1 MSARSSTWEVGIS
14 SASVV
19 AKRIKETLVGLHA
32 SQASLEALAAEVIR
46 VALWAHGQ
54 KSSFSEASVTTRR
67 LLELARA
74 IWAPIA
80 DATTKE
86 GNAAK
91 DTKYAN
97 EPSRNA
103 EIGRELLDTLAEQGD
118 IFPLSGG
125 RWLPAPLRFVPVT
138 PTHHLL
144 VGGMPTH
151 LLPHALLRTLRL
163 HGSFRHVEGNAISSL
178 QQGSGSIIQ
187 WQFQSLQRWLGSSQT
202 LDDLIRYFDGQELLT
217 VAHQNVSK
225 TSLEA
230 YVASDDKPQLLRW
243 RSLNQVTEGR
253 YLLRTS
259 TPWGA
264 YQYSIG
270 LLSNR
275 RLTQQSAGLWQ
286 IDIRRL
292 CYALDKRAGKP
303 TSVKWNAVQ
312 RELILRSE
320 LPGRER
326 KFLSSVGTLQ
336 ENTDGNYYPRRLIIA
351 MDFSPVLTML
361 QDLGIQIEVIHF
373 IKEGMSIDEG

>member
-1 MSARSSTWEVGIS
+1 MPARSSTWEVGIA

-19 AKRIKETLVGLHA
+19 AKRIKEDLVGPHA
-32 SQASLEALAAEVIR
+32 GQASLEALAAEIIR
-46 VALWAHGQ
+46 VAVWVYCAHGQ

-80 DATTKE
+80 DAAKE

-91 DTKYAN
+91 DTKYGD
-97 EPSRNA
+97 EPGTNV

-118 IFPLSGG
+118 IFALGGG
-125 RWLPAPLRFVPVT
+125 RWLPAPPRFVPVT

-151 LLPHALLRTLRL
+151 LLPHALLRALRL
-163 HGSFRHVEGNAISSL
+163 HGSFRHVEGNAISSV
-178 QQGSGSIIQ
+178 QQGSGSTIQ
-187 WQFQSLQRWLGSSQT
+187 WQFQSLQRWLGSAQT
-202 LDDLIRYFDGQELLT
+202 LDDLIGYFDGQELLT
-217 VAHQNVSK
+217 VAHQNVSE

-230 YVASDDKPQLLRW
+230 YVASVDKPQLLRW
-243 RSLNQVTEGR
+243 RSLNQATDGR

-259 TPWGA
+259 TPWGV

-303 TSVKWNAVQ
+303 TSVKWNEVQ
-312 RELILRSE
+312 RELVLRSE

-326 KFLSSVGTLQ
+326 KLLSSIGTLQ
-336 ENTDGNYYPRRLIIA
+336 ENADGNYYPRRWIIT
-351 MDFSPVLTML
+351 MDFAPVLTML
-361 QDLGIQIEVIHF
+361 EDLGIRIEVIH
-373 IKEGMSIDEG
+373 

>member
-1 MSARSSTWEVGIS
+1 MIPARSSTWEVGIS

-19 AKRIKETLVGLHA
+19 AKRIKEDLVGTHA
-32 SQASLEALAAEVIR
+32 SQASLEALAAEIIR
-46 VALWAHGQ
+46 VALWAQCAHSQ
-54 KSSFSEASVTTRR
+54 KSSFSEPSVTTRR

-74 IWAPIA
+74 IWAPIS
-80 DATTKE
+80 DATKE

-91 DTKYAN
+91 DTKYGD
-97 EPSRNA
+97 EPGTNV

-118 IFPLSGG
+118 IFALSGG

-163 HGSFRHVEGNAISSL
+163 HGSFRHVGGNAISSL

-187 WQFQSLQRWLGSSQT
+187 WQFQSFQRWLGSTQT
-202 LDDLIRYFDGQELLT
+202 VDDLISYFDGQELLA
-217 VAHQNVSK
+217 VAHQNVSE

-243 RSLNQVTEGR
+243 RSLNQVTDGR

-270 LLSNR
+270 LISNR
-275 RLTQQSAGLWQ
+275 RLIQQSAGLWQ

-312 RELILRSE
+312 RELVLRSE

-326 KFLSSVGTLQ
+326 KFLPSVGTLQ
-336 ENTDGNYYPRRLIIA
+336 ENIDGNYYPRRWIIA
-351 MDFSPVLTML
+351 MDGMPVLTML
-361 QDLGIQIEVIHF
+361 QDLGIQIEVIH
-373 IKEGMSIDEG
+373 

>member
-19 AKRIKETLVGLHA
+19 AKRIKQDLVGSHA

-46 VALWAHGQ
+46 VALWAHCTHDQ
-54 KSSFSEASVTTRR
+54 KFSFTEASVTTRR

-74 IWAPIA
+74 IWAPLS
-80 DATTKE
+80 DAAQE
-86 GNAAK
+86 GNPAK
-91 DTKYAN
+91 DTTYGN
-97 EPSRNA
+97 EPGRNV

-118 IFPLSGG
+118 IFALSGG

-138 PTHHLL
+138 PTYHLV

-151 LLPHALLRTLRL
+151 TLTLALLRTLRL

-217 VAHQNVSK
+217 VAHQNVSE

-243 RSLNQVTEGR
+243 RSLDQVTDGR

-259 TPWGA
+259 TPCGA

-270 LLSNR
+270 LISNR

-292 CYALDKRAGKP
+292 CYALDNRAGKP
-303 TSVKWNAVQ
+303 TSVRWNEVQ
-312 RELILRSE
+312 RELILSSE
-320 LPGRER
+320 FPGRER

-336 ENTDGNYYPRRLIIA
+336 ENTDSNYYPRRWRIA
-351 MDFSPVLTML
+351 MDSMTVLTML
-361 QDLGIQIEVIHF
+361 QDLGIQIEVIH
-373 IKEGMSIDEG
+373 

>member
-1 MSARSSTWEVGIS
+1 VISARSSTWEVGIS

-19 AKRIKETLVGLHA
+19 AKRIKEDLVGPHA
-32 SQASLEALAAEVIR
+32 GQASLEALAAEVIR
-46 VALWAHGQ
+46 VALWALCAHNQ
-54 KSSFSEASVTTRR
+54 KSSISEVSVTTRR

-74 IWAPIA
+74 IWAPIS
-80 DATTKE
+80 DASQ
-86 GNAAK
+86 GGIAAK
-91 DTKYAN
+91 DTKYGN
-97 EPSRNA
+97 EPGRNV
-103 EIGRELLDTLAEQGD
+103 EVGRELLDTLAEQGD
-118 IFPLSGG
+118 IFALSGG
-125 RWLPAPLRFVPVT
+125 RWLPAPLRFVPIT

-187 WQFQSLQRWLGSSQT
+187 WQVQSLQRWLGSSHT
-202 LDDLIRYFDGQELLT
+202 LDDLISYFDGQELLT
-217 VAHQNVSK
+217 VAHQNVSE

-230 YVASDDKPQLLRW
+230 YVASDNKPQLLRW
-243 RSLNQVTEGR
+243 RSLNQVAEGR

-259 TPWGA
+259 TPWGVF
-264 YQYSIG
+264 QYSIG

-303 TSVKWNAVQ
+303 TSVKWKEVQ
-312 RELILRSE
+312 RELVLKSE

-336 ENTDGNYYPRRLIIA
+336 ENTDGTYYPRRWIIA
-351 MDFSPVLTML
+351 MDSMPVLTML
-361 QDLGIQIEVIHF
+361 QDLGIQIEVI
-373 IKEGMSIDEG
+373 KEGVSRDE

>member
-1 MSARSSTWEVGIS
+1 VTSARSSTWEVGIS

-19 AKRIKETLVGLHA
+19 AQRIKEDLVGPHA
-32 SQASLEALAAEVIR
+32 IQASLEALAAEVIR
-46 VALWAHGQ
+46 VAVWALCAHGQ
-54 KSSFSEASVTTRR
+54 KSSFSEASITTRR

-74 IWAPIA
+74 MWASIT
-80 DATTKE
+80 DATKG

-91 DTKYAN
+91 DTNYGN
-97 EPSRNA
+97 EPGRNV

-118 IFPLSGG
+118 MFALSGG

-163 HGSFRHVEGNAISSL
+163 HGSFRYVESITISSL
-178 QQGSGSIIQ
+178 QQGSGPTIQ
-187 WQFQSLQRWLGSSQT
+187 WQFQSLQRWLGSTQT

-217 VAHQNVSK
+217 VAHQNVSE

-243 RSLNQVTEGR
+243 RSLDQVTDER

-275 RLTQQSAGLWQ
+275 RLTQQSAGLWR

-292 CYALDKRAGKP
+292 CYTLDKRAGKP
-303 TSVKWNAVQ
+303 TSVKWNELQ

-336 ENTDGNYYPRRLIIA
+336 ENADGNYYPRRWIIT
-351 MDFSPVLTML
+351 MDFAPVFTML
-361 QDLGIQIEVIHF
+361 EDLGIQIEVIH
-373 IKEGMSIDEG
+373 

>member
-97 EPSRNA
+97 EPSRNV

-163 HGSFRHVEGNAISSL
+163 HGSFRYVEGNAISSL

-217 VAHQNVSK
+217 VAHQNVSE
-225 TSLEA
+225 TSLET

-243 RSLNQVTEGR
+243 RSLDQVTDGR

-259 TPWGA
+259 TPWGV

-270 LLSNR
+270 LISNR

-292 CYALDKRAGKP
+292 CYALDNRAGKP
-303 TSVKWNAVQ
+303 TSVRWNEVQ

-336 ENTDGNYYPRRLIIA
+336 ENIDGNYYPRRWIIA
-351 MDFSPVLTML
+351 MDFSPVFTML
-361 QDLGIQIEVIHF
+361 EDLGIQIEVIH
-373 IKEGMSIDEG
+373 